1 MRVKSALQLFV
12 AMLLNGLGFTGRTL
26 HMYSEYFES
35 KPHERLLG
43 EGISA
48 DDINDDTSLRFDDNV
63 PQQIIEVP
71 AQELSGEDAAQY
83 DIIDYKDTCRLAVS
97 DQYNSDPV

>member
-48 DDINDDTSLRFDDNV
+48 DDINV
-63 PQQIIEVP
+63 
-71 AQELSGEDAAQY
+71 SG
-83 DIIDYKDTCRLAVS
+83 
-97 DQYNSDPV
+97 